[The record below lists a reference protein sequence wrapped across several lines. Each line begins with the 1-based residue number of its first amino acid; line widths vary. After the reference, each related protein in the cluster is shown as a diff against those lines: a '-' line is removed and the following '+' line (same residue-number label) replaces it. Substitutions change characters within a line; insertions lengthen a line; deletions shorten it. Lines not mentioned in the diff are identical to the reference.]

1 MNARSSVLWLQEVT
15 KNREQILTRQNVIF
29 NFTFVKLKANY
40 YQESSEFINFFS
52 DINDMKLIYWLENQI
67 FKIAGWTP
75 KSC

>member
-40 YQESSEFINFFS
+40 YEESSEFIHLFFWYQWYE
-52 DINDMKLIYWLENQI
+52 INLL
-67 FKIAGWTP
+67 TR
-75 KSC
+75 KSNIQDC